1 MRISDWSSD
10 VCSSDLDRVTL
21 RLRLDVAG
29 NLSGSW
35 EYRVAPFLERDETG
49 RGRNGLVEESEDG
62 VWLARGA
69 ETWSRPRMVLYGAV
83 PVENQMAVTRF
94 SDATAAVDYP
104 YPFRRY
110 DGLEGSETRLLFGL
124 GRDLPDRQGVGL
136 GRGGSVRVDLR

>member
-35 EYRVAPFLERDETG
+35 EYRVAPFLERDEPG

-69 ETWSRPRMVLYGAV
+69 ETWSRPRTVLYGAV
-83 PVENQMAVTRF
+83 PVRAEE
-94 SDATAAVDYP
+94 
-104 YPFRRY
+104 RRAGKECVSTCRSG
-110 DGLEGSETRLLFGL
+110 GLRY
-124 GRDLPDRQGVGL
+124 QKKQKKHK
-136 GRGGSVRVDLR
+136 